1 MMMMLKIT
9 QSAIPVIIK
18 LTPVR
23 ILHSREMFHCYSGTA
38 IAKWINII
46 LIMYDSGNVPI
57 NASLQTVNLLI
68 QAGLDHRFT
77 RKPRFLHVLMAV
89 MQLCTEVNKL
99 QYQQKHATCT
109 KMGLT
114 WSSWYRKL
122 VGISPRMILPKMV
135 SPPGL
140 ADWAFSTS
148 EAMLA
153 DDALFLQSQLLL
165 RYKHLRKF

>member
-57 NASLQTVNLLI
+57 NASL
-68 QAGLDHRFT
+68 
-77 RKPRFLHVLMAV
+77 
-89 MQLCTEVNKL
+89 
-99 QYQQKHATCT
+99 
-109 KMGLT
+109 
-114 WSSWYRKL
+114 
-122 VGISPRMILPKMV
+122 
-135 SPPGL
+135 
-140 ADWAFSTS
+140 
-148 EAMLA
+148 
-153 DDALFLQSQLLL
+153 
-165 RYKHLRKF
+165 